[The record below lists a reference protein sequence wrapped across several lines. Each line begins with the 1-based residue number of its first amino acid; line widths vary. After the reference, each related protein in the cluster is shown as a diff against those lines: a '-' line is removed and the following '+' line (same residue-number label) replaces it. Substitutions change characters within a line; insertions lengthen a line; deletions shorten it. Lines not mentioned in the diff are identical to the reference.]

1 MMILQFVAAF
11 VVSAFVTAFVGL
23 WLVPVLRRIKAGQMI
38 REDGPVWHN
47 NKQGTPTMGGIM
59 FIVGILISILTVGI
73 SPMRNGDFSHLL
85 IFNFALVYGLIGYI
99 DDYHKLKRKQN
110 LGLRARHKFGF
121 QLLMAVIFLFLLR
134 QAGYLST
141 QLYIPFVNASL
152 NIPIVIYFIFAA
164 FVVVGT
170 VNAVNI
176 TDGADGLATG
186 VSIPVSVCLTSIA
199 VIWNFVA
206 GGIFAAAMTGGL
218 AAFLFFNF
226 HPAKV
231 FMGDIG
237 SQFIGGA
244 IAAIAFVMDM
254 PLILLPLGFVFF
266 VETMSDII
274 QVTYFKLTKG
284 KRIFK
289 MAPIHHHFEMLG
301 WSEYKLF
308 FVFTAVSALFSVISF
323 FGVINRF
330 R

>member
-1 MMILQFVAAF
+1 MILQLAAAF
-11 VVSAFVTAFVGL
+11 AVSAVVTAIAGL
-23 WLVPVLRRIKAGQMI
+23 WLVPALRKLKAGQMI
-38 REDGPVWHN
+38 RQDGPVWHN

-59 FIVGILISILTVGI
+59 FIAGILVSCLTVGI
-73 SPMRNGDFSHLL
+73 ISMRRGDFSHILV
-85 IFNFALVYGLIGYI
+85 FSFALVYGLIGFI
-99 DDYHKLKRKQN
+99 DDYQKLKRKEN
-110 LGLRARHKFGF
+110 LGLRAKQKFVL
-121 QLLMAVIFLFLLR
+121 QLLIAAIFLFFLH
-134 QAGYLST
+134 QAGYFST
-141 QLYIPFVNASL
+141 VLYIPFVHANI
-152 NIPIVIYFIFAA
+152 NIPAVLYFIFAA

-186 VSIPVSVCLTSIA
+186 VSIPVSICLMSIA
-199 VIWNFVA
+199 MIWNFLA

-237 SQFIGGA
+237 AQFIGGA
-244 IAAIAFVMDM
+244 IAAMAFVMDM
-254 PLILLPLGFVFF
+254 PLVLLPLGFVYF

-308 FVFTAVSALFSVISF
+308 TVFTSVSIIFSIISF
-323 FGVINRF
+323 FGVRGRF
-330 R
+330 

>member
-1 MMILQFVAAF
+1 MIMQLVAAF
-11 VVSAFVTAFVGL
+11 VVSALVTALVGL

-59 FIVGILISILTVGI
+59 FIVGILASILAVGI
-73 SPMRNGDFSHLL
+73 PSKLRGDFSHIL
-85 IFNFALVYGLIGYI
+85 IFNFALVYGLIGFI
-99 DDYHKLKRKQN
+99 DDYQKLKRKQN
-110 LGLRARHKFGF
+110 LGLRAKHKFGF

-141 QLYIPFVNASL
+141 ELYIPFVNTNI
-152 NIPIVIYFIFAA
+152 NIPTIPYFIFAA

-186 VSIPVSVCLTSIA
+186 VSIPVTACLTSIA
-199 VIWNFVA
+199 VLWNFLES
-206 GGIFAAAMTGGL
+206 GIFAAAMTGGL

-237 SQFIGGA
+237 AQFIGGA

-274 QVTYFKLTKG
+274 QVTYFRLTKG

-289 MAPIHHHFEMLG
+289 MAPLHHHFEMLG

-308 FVFTAVSALFSVISF
+308 TVFTAVSLLFSVISF
-323 FGVINRF
+323 LGVFNRF
-330 R
+330 

>member
-1 MMILQFVAAF
+1 MILQLVAAF

-23 WLVPVLRRIKAGQMI
+23 WLVPVLRRKKAGQMI

-59 FIVGILISILTVGI
+59 FIAGILISILTVGI
-73 SPMRNGDFSHLL
+73 GSMIRGDFSHIL

-99 DDYHKLKRKQN
+99 DDYHKLMRKQN
-110 LGLRARHKFGF
+110 LGLRARHKFGL
-121 QLLMAVIFLFLLR
+121 QLFVAVVFLFLLR

-141 QLYIPFVNASL
+141 ELYIPFVNTSI

-186 VSIPVSVCLTSIA
+186 VSIPVSICLMSIA
-199 VIWNFVA
+199 VIWNFME

-237 SQFIGGA
+237 AQFIGGA
-244 IAAIAFVMDM
+244 IAAMVFVMDM
-254 PLILLPLGFVFF
+254 PLILLLLGFVYI

-308 FVFTAVSALFSVISF
+308 AVFTAVSILFSIISF
-323 FGVINRF
+323 FGVTNRF